1 MYCPNCRAEYRPD
14 FATCADCQVALVA
27 ELPTKRARSA
37 VVFNENEEHQHEF
50 ADDSEH
56 DSFLLVWSGMDPR
69 GHADAREVLADE
81 NIPARTIRQQDH
93 LIYAAVSS
101 PFEIYVPAVLAERA
115 KHALKAAH
123 ASEESL
129 DQLAESGALEIPA
142 DDDEDPDGD
151 VQIRS
156 GVPKRA
162 RYAVDADTQ
171 EATVWTGDD
180 TDIAHMIAASLR
192 ENGIASS
199 VTSEAAATSIHVHPE
214 DEPRAQEIIRE
225 ITDATPPN

>member
-1 MYCPNCRAEYRPD
+1 MYCPNCGAEYRPD

-27 ELPTKRARSA
+27 DPPTKRAKSA
-37 VVFNENEEHQHEF
+37 AVFNENEEDQHEF

-56 DSFLLVWSGMDPR
+56 DSFVLVWSGMDPR
-69 GHADAREVLADE
+69 GHADARAVLADE
-81 NIPARTIRQQDH
+81 NIPARTIHHQDH

-101 PFEIYVPAVLAERA
+101 PFEIYVPAAMAGQA
-115 KHALKAAH
+115 KHALKAAN

-142 DDDEDPDGD
+142 DDDEDPDGN
-151 VQIRS
+151 VLIRS
-156 GVPKRA
+156 TIAKRA
-162 RYAVDADTQ
+162 RYAIDDDAQ
-171 EATVWTGDD
+171 EVTVWTGEDS
-180 TDIAHMIAASLR
+180 DIAHMIEASLR

-199 VTSEAAATSIHVHPE
+199 VTSEAAATSISVHPE